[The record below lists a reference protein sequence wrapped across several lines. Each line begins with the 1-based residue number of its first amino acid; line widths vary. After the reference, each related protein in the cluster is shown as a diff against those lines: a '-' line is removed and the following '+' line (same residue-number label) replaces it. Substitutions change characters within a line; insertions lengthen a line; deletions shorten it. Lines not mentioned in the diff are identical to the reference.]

1 MSAGAGQTLCLICRT
16 QGLRAALSVGPTG
29 GCLEDAVQ
37 LAVCGCLAVDG
48 LPEGVGRGDWVQP
61 MCGVGPG
68 GHCAG
73 SVCEQARVGARRAQA
88 RAAERLQRSVV
99 LQNTRASQGR
109 PRQTCPP
116 NPARAKGIRA
126 GALAGSSNCR
136 PKGKLPWESR
146 ASGGHPLGGL
156 VWTGNLWTPLAS
168 PGAADCGQCLQ
179 RGRFCLPRDPQCLP
193 EGPSTP
199 TEWLVTPVTDP
210 WLCPRTMHGDKG
222 LCLHAPGSRSQER

>member
-1 MSAGAGQTLCLICRT
+1 MSAGAGQTLCLVCRT
-16 QGLRAALSVGPTG
+16 QGLRAALSVGLTG
-29 GCLEDAVQ
+29 GSLEDAMQ

-48 LPEGVGRGDWVQP
+48 LQEGVGRGDWVQP

-68 GHCAG
+68 GRCAG
-73 SVCEQARVGARRAQA
+73 SVCEQGRVGARRAQA

-116 NPARAKGIRA
+116 NPAGAKGITA
-126 GALAGSSNCR
+126 GALAGSSNRR

-146 ASGGHPLGGL
+146 ASGGRPLGGAPGGL

-168 PGAADCGQCLQ
+168 PGLLTVVDVLQ
-179 RGRFCLPRDPQCLP
+179 RGRFSPPQDPQCLP

-199 TEWLVTPVTDP
+199 LN
-210 WLCPRTMHGDKG
+210 G
-222 LCLHAPGSRSQER
+222 